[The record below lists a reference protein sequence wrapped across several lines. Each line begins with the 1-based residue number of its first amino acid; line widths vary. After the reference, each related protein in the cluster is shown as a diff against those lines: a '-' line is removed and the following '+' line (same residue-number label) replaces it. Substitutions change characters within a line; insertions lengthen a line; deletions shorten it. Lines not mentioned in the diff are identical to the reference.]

1 MYQEEDILYIQLNP
15 NLFMAT
21 GAHGNPRAGAAGLVV
36 EAHRNGLGGA
46 TILLLVEEAQG
57 AVGRIPRPRGATPK
71 HVQLQLLQL
80 LLLHLHQS
88 K

>member
-21 GAHGNPRAGAAGLVV
+21 GAHGNPGAGAAGLVV
-36 EAHRNGLGGA
+36 EAHRKRLGSA

-57 AVGRIPRPRGATPK
+57 AVGGIP
-71 HVQLQLLQL
+71 
-80 LLLHLHQS
+80 
-88 K
+88 